1 MRGNSHVRF
10 LGGGAAVMPSCYP
23 TSTPTVPCAAACFNP
38 SGALTC
44 PRGPWCLRFNL
55 KEVTMEI
62 AIIAMCV
69 FAGLIISRPIV
80 RALGLR

>member
-1 MRGNSHVRF
+1 MRGGVF
-10 LGGGAAVMPSCYP
+10 QPLGGIH
-23 TSTPTVPCAAACFNP
+23 
-38 SGALTC
+38 C

-62 AIIAMCV
+62 AIIAMCI